1 LSVDII
7 KIVKDLNLPSGE
19 FIVFGSGPMAVR
31 GIRPISDVDLFIS
44 ESLYDDLID
53 LPNWSKRYWP
63 EGGSYLV
70 SGCIEADTNWNIGN
84 YTITFKKLLDQA
96 DIIQGIPFAPLNE
109 VIKWKRN
116 CGRNKD
122 LEDIKR
128 INEYLSARLT

>member
-1 LSVDII
+1 MSVDII